1 MSSEQTFS
9 QKMHT
14 LLLRARIPASILMG
28 LAIIVFA
35 KPTLS
40 SWLIGLAIIALGEA
54 LRIWASGHIHKSAQV
69 TCTGP
74 YAMVRHPLYLGH
86 FLIAT
91 GFCITGDSL
100 AAFII
105 VTISFFIIYMPTWK
119 NEEKNLTELFGETYS
134 DFMANTPALLPRWNR
149 GVFSGSFSWDLVRQH
164 REWKH
169 AVGLAA
175 GMIGMAGLAYWGN
188 SIAQFLLSIWQGN

>member
-1 MSSEQTFS
+1 MSSEQTFA
-9 QKMHT
+9 QKMHK

-35 KPTLS
+35 QPTLS
-40 SWLIGLAIIALGEA
+40 SWLIGLTVIVIGES

-86 FLIAT
+86 FLIAA
-91 GFCITGDSL
+91 GFCITGDSFI
-100 AAFII
+100 AFII
-105 VTISFFIIYMPTWK
+105 VSISFFIIYVPTWK
-119 NEEKNLTELFGETYS
+119 NEERNLTELFGSTYS

-149 GVFSGSFSWDLVRQH
+149 GVFSGSFSWELVSQH

-169 AVGLAA
+169 AAGLTA
-175 GMIGMAGLAYWGN
+175 GMIGMAALIFWGN
-188 SIAQFLLSIWQGN
+188 SIASFLLSLAAG

>member
-1 MSSEQTFS
+1 MSSEQTFA
-9 QKMHT
+9 QKLHK

-28 LAIIVFA
+28 LAIIMLA
-35 KPTLS
+35 QPTLS
-40 SWLIGLAIIALGEA
+40 SWLIGLALVVLGEA

-100 AAFII
+100 IAFII
-105 VTISFFIIYMPTWK
+105 VTISFFIIYVPTWK
-119 NEEKNLTELFGETYS
+119 NEERNLTELFGSTYS

-149 GVFSGSFSWDLVRQH
+149 GIFSGSFSWQLVSQH

-169 AVGLAA
+169 AAGLSA
-175 GMIGMAGLAYWGN
+175 GMIGMAGLAFWGS
-188 SIAQFLLSIWQGN
+188 SIASFLLSLVSK

>member
-1 MSSEQTFS
+1 MSSDHTFS

-14 LLLRARIPASILMG
+14 MLLRARIPASILMG

-35 KPTLS
+35 NPTLS
-40 SWLIGLAIIALGEA
+40 SWLIGLAIVVIGEA

-69 TCTGP
+69 TSTGP

-100 AAFII
+100 PAFII
-105 VTISFFIIYMPTWK
+105 VTIAFFIIYMPTWK
-119 NEEKNLTELFGETYS
+119 NEEKNLTEMFGATYS

-149 GVFSGSFSWDLVRQH
+149 SVFSGSFSWELVSQH

-169 AVGLAA
+169 AAGLTA
-175 GMIGMAGLAYWGN
+175 GMIGMAGLIFWDN
-188 SIAQFLLSIWQGN
+188 SIALFLLSLVQGN

>member
-1 MSSEQTFS
+1 MSSEQTFA
-9 QKMHT
+9 QKMHK

-28 LAIIVFA
+28 LAIVVFA
-35 KPTLS
+35 HPTLS
-40 SWLIGLAIIALGEA
+40 SWLTGLGIIILGEA

-69 TCTGP
+69 TSTGP

-105 VTISFFIIYMPTWK
+105 VTVSFFIIYMPTWK
-119 NEEKNLTELFGETYS
+119 NEEKNLIALFGDTYS
-134 DFMANTPALLPRWNR
+134 DFMAKTPALLPRWNR
-149 GVFSGSFSWDLVRQH
+149 GVFSGSFSWQLVSQH

-169 AVGLAA
+169 AAGLLA
-175 GMIGMAGLAYWGN
+175 GMIGMAGLAYWGT
-188 SIAQFLLSIWQGN
+188 SIAAFLFSLVTK

>member
-1 MSSEQTFS
+1 MSSEPSFA
-9 QKMHT
+9 QKIYS
-14 LLLRARIPASILMG
+14 LFLRARIPASILMA

-40 SWLIGLAIIALGEA
+40 SWLIGFSVVVIGEA

-86 FLIAT
+86 FLIAS
-91 GFCITGDSL
+91 GFCIAGDSL
-100 AAFII
+100 IAFII
-105 VTISFFIIYMPTWK
+105 VSISFFIIYIPTWK
-119 NEEKNLTELFGETYS
+119 NEEKNLTELFGDTYT

-149 GVFSGSFSWDLVRQH
+149 GVFSGSFSWELVSQH
-164 REWKH
+164 REWNH
-169 AVGLAA
+169 VTGLLVGMVAMFALTF
-175 GMIGMAGLAYWGN
+175 WGN
-188 SIAQFLLSIWQGN
+188 SIALFLLSWWQGS